1 MSRLEIPTFGLG
13 QAEQEII
20 QAAEATGEA
29 FHTEPASYAYQVTLT
44 ADQDLPDQ
52 SQLFDGDSWFYWTEI
67 YGSATSTYKIQFR
80 LPSGRWM
87 SSAKINHAN
96 QVGTAQFPVF
106 LDPLVKVRPNGRI
119 GINIEDTSSAENT
132 VELIFGGYKIFAQQ

>member
-1 MSRLEIPTFGLG
+1 MSRLEIPTCGLG

-20 QAAEATGEA
+20 QAAEAAGEA

-67 YGSATSTYKIQFR
+67 YGSATSTYSIQFR

-87 SSAKINHAN
+87 SSAKINNAN

-119 GINIEDTSSAENT
+119 GINIKDTSSAENT

>member
-1 MSRLEIPTFGLG
+1 MSRLAFPGFGLG
-13 QAEQEII
+13 QAEAEVLA
-20 QAAEATGEA
+20 AAEAAGQEL
-29 FHTEPASYAYQVTLT
+29 HTEPASYAYQVALT

-67 YGSATSTYKIQFR
+67 YGSATSTYTIQFR

-87 SSAKINHAN
+87 SSAKINNAN

-119 GINIEDTSSAENT
+119 GINIKDTSSAPNT

>member
-1 MSRLEIPTFGLG
+1 MSRLAFPAFGLG
-13 QAEQEII
+13 QAEAEVIA
-20 QAAEATGEA
+20 AAEAAGQEL
-29 FHTEPASYAYQVTLT
+29 HTEPASYAYQVALT

-52 SQLFDGDSWFYWTEI
+52 SQLFDGDSWFYWSEI
-67 YGSATSTYKIQFR
+67 YGSATSTYTIQFR

-87 SSAKINHAN
+87 SSAKINNAN

-119 GINIEDTSSAENT
+119 GINIKDTSSAPNT
-132 VELIFGGYKIFAQQ
+132 VELIFGGYKIFARD